1 MVVVDVV
8 VVLGAAV
15 VEASSAVFVVV
26 VVVGFGLGLA
36 DGVGV
41 VGGLGTLVTVAVGFG
56 LGLYPLG
63 YFVTVAFAVVEVE
76 AIVEVALLTVDE
88 EEPIDDVVVEF
99 WT

>member
-1 MVVVDVV
+1 MVVFDVV

-15 VEASSAVFVVV
+15 VEASSAAFVV

-76 AIVEVALLTVDE
+76 AIVEVALLAVDE

>member
-15 VEASSAVFVVV
+15 VEASSAVFVV

-63 YFVTVAFAVVEVE
+63 YFVTVAFTVVEVE
-76 AIVEVALLTVDE
+76 AIVEVALLAVDE

>member
-15 VEASSAVFVVV
+15 LEVSSAVFV

-76 AIVEVALLTVDE
+76 AIVEVALLAVGE

>member
-1 MVVVDVV
+1 MVVVVDVV

-15 VEASSAVFVVV
+15 VEASSAVVV

-36 DGVGV
+36 DGVDV

-63 YFVTVAFAVVEVE
+63 YFVTVALAVVEVE
-76 AIVEVALLTVDE
+76 AIVEVALLAVAE
-88 EEPIDDVVVEF
+88 EEPTDDVVVEF
-99 WT
+99 

>member
-15 VEASSAVFVVV
+15 VEASSAAFVV

-76 AIVEVALLTVDE
+76 AIVEVALLAVDE

>member
-15 VEASSAVFVVV
+15 VEASSAVFV

-76 AIVEVALLTVDE
+76 AIVEVALLAVDE

>member
-15 VEASSAVFVVV
+15 VEASSAAFVV

-76 AIVEVALLTVDE
+76 AIVEVALLAVGE